1 MGEEA
6 TSFRFRQLLQKHKL
20 APRNMTF
27 VNDLQRGKVLM
38 LRAQRA
44 AGAREALHESV
55 LAVP

>member
-38 LRAQRA
+38 LRAKHRC
-44 AGAREALHESV
+44 GLY
-55 LAVP
+55 LA